1 MCSLKGRLSAKPRIR
16 HIWKISRK
24 NFRERHLKNQ
34 WLMRGGYAE
43 KIIGDRY
50 IMSRIIGKFQ
60 NHYLVVYE
68 DKEYLWERILAKN
81 KK

>member
-1 MCSLKGRLSAKPRIR
+1 
-16 HIWKISRK
+16 
-24 NFRERHLKNQ
+24 
-34 WLMRGGYAE
+34 MRGGYAE